1 MKNYFYLSNFS
12 KINLENK
19 SWFNDKSKDAVF
31 QDITNFIDNSMN
43 EIYNKSN
50 TSKNF
55 LFKNIINENIIKSK
69 ITQAINN
76 FSPNKSANLLS
87 NKWKTKVSKSVN
99 MSRQSDT
106 SNINSKYYPKIIIK
120 SPNSI
125 EKENRIINYDFE
137 SPSQEK
143 ENQMSIHNQSSSII
157 NTTIK
162 LSNRDKNFNQYK
174 PSKFKELKKNT
185 TNKDIS
191 DQDSLELTMEEDT
204 LKLNN
209 LKNDIDT
216 KLREKIKS
224 SVKRNKILK
233 LSEIQN
239 NLINLYQEEINSS
252 LSNDEF
258 NSKIINKFKKIS
270 ELSNTLHNNLLEYME
285 TDDESEGEKKEKQTI
300 HKNRDI
306 KKIMIDKNINF
317 KIEASYF
324 NVNNLTNGQIIK
336 NKEYKNDIK
345 YIIEKYINTKKLHSF
360 NMINDFIK
368 LNIKKNLREENV
380 FRKNLTKNENNNMS
394 YIDNLSFVFNKIIKR
409 NTKQNKKRHY
419 IKKGLRHSKT
429 NKSDNNTGKFV
440 SNQIKKTKTNNKN
453 AYKNFKYEKY
463 DGKSLQ
469 LSLTN
474 NRNKRKNNR
483 YFLNYSLNEN
493 INENNS
499 DKKEEKDSSNIF
511 GKIARNIFTRLNW
524 K

>member
-209 LKNDIDT
+209 LKKDIDT

-233 LSEIQN
+233 LSEMQN

-285 TDDESEGEKKEKQTI
+285 TDDESESEKKEKQTI
-300 HKNRDI
+300 HNNRNI

-324 NVNNLTNGQIIK
+324 NVNTIISY
-336 NKEYKNDIK
+336 NEY
-345 YIIEKYINTKKLHSF
+345 
-360 NMINDFIK
+360 
-368 LNIKKNLREENV
+368 
-380 FRKNLTKNENNNMS
+380 
-394 YIDNLSFVFNKIIKR
+394 
-409 NTKQNKKRHY
+409 
-419 IKKGLRHSKT
+419 
-429 NKSDNNTGKFV
+429 
-440 SNQIKKTKTNNKN
+440 
-453 AYKNFKYEKY
+453 
-463 DGKSLQ
+463 
-469 LSLTN
+469 
-474 NRNKRKNNR
+474 
-483 YFLNYSLNEN
+483 
-493 INENNS
+493 
-499 DKKEEKDSSNIF
+499 
-511 GKIARNIFTRLNW
+511 
-524 K
+524 